1 MGEANK
7 KYLRKKKKREQKKH
21 RSQIMNKVVLLEAE
35 EKEGNTV

>member
-7 KYLRKKKKREQKKH
+7 KYLRKKKGEQKNH
-21 RSQIMNKVVLLEAE
+21 RSQIMKKVVLLEAE